1 MDMDYLLLLWV
12 AALMWALHSVGE
24 DIHELAEQEEE
35 IEEPEESEDYD
46 GKSKESEDKEEIS

>member
-12 AALMWALHSVGE
+12 VALVWALHSVGD

-35 IEEPEESEDYD
+35 IEEPEDYD
-46 GKSKESEDKEEIS
+46 GKSKEQESEEKIS

>member
-35 IEEPEESEDYD
+35 IEESEDYD
-46 GKSKESEDKEEIS
+46 GKSKEPEDKEEIS

>member
-12 AALMWALHSVGE
+12 VALVWALHSVGK
-24 DIHELAEQEEE
+24 DIHEAVEQEEE
-35 IEEPEESEDYD
+35 IEESEDYD